1 MFDNQQN
8 VIFIFQVVCAYTR
21 ISNLKAKVVK
31 FRYLD
36 IPSYICN
43 L

>member
-8 VIFIFQVVCAYTR
+8 VMFLIWMDYAYVH

-31 FRYLD
+31 FRYLG